1 MQFLQPRGPQRTF
14 TSDLVELLQVA
25 SVRYQE
31 RLFDDYVV
39 DEEEVDGP
47 LKRRYRLRP
56 TVEVQEE
63 QNEEG
68 DQPTVKQ
75 VVESKEFELEL
86 RPTRLLLCPRCR
98 RHTVWPNLW
107 MGEEVEE
114 EKEVDCLCDRCQA
127 VIVKSS

>member
-1 MQFLQPRGPQRTF
+1 M
-14 TSDLVELLQVA
+14 A

-31 RLFDDYVV
+31 RLFDDYVE

-56 TVEVQEE
+56 TLEVQEE
-63 QNEEG
+63 EG
-68 DQPTVKQ
+68 GEGGESTVKQ

-107 MGEEVEE
+107 MGEEVKEEE
-114 EKEVDCLCDRCQA
+114 EKEEVDCLCDRCTA
-127 VIVKSS
+127 VVVKSS

>member
-1 MQFLQPRGPQRTF
+1 M
-14 TSDLVELLQVA
+14 A

-31 RLFDDYVV
+31 RLFDDCVE
-39 DEEEVDGP
+39 DEEVDGGQ
-47 LKRRYRLRP
+47 KRRYRLRP
-56 TVEVQEE
+56 TVEVLEK
-63 QNEEG
+63 EG
-68 DQPTVKQ
+68 GEGGESTVKQ
-75 VVESKEFELEL
+75 AVESKEFELEL

>member
-1 MQFLQPRGPQRTF
+1 M
-14 TSDLVELLQVA
+14 A

-31 RLFDDYVV
+31 RLFDDCVE
-39 DEEEVDGP
+39 DEEEEGDESGQ
-47 LKRRYRLRP
+47 KRRYRLRP
-56 TVEVQEE
+56 TVEVLEE
-63 QNEEG
+63 DGEQEG

-107 MGEEVEE
+107 RGEEEE
-114 EKEVDCLCDRCQA
+114 EKEEVDCLCDRCTA
-127 VIVKSS
+127 VVVKSS